1 MATVIGVGMQ
11 MTASAAG
18 MTKGLSDAD
27 RALQLLQK
35 IVEQN
40 QQSLAKFGQ
49 QATKTSGQLDSLTK
63 NVSTLSTIEIGRVLI
78 DGAQAIA
85 GVFSSVASQVSG
97 LVSNVNSSIDTLND
111 LSARTGVGVEQLQ
124 KYAFAAKLA
133 GVDTAE
139 FGSAVQKLAVNIG
152 KATPGGELDKSL
164 RAINLSVTQLR
175 ALAPEQ
181 QFSVIGEAISQLPTA
196 ADRAAASVAIFGKQG
211 AALAPLFREGAESIQ
226 ALGQQADKLGAIVS
240 DTQVANIANMN
251 DAFDKVRKT
260 VEGIAGQVLGNL
272 APAVTAVTDQFLEFV
287 KTWEGTSSQGTGGTG
302 IANAITDVLL
312 RGAQYFADIFDQFM
326 GQFENITVTLKDVGE
341 VFSIGGKLL
350 VTGMEGFR
358 TVFNLIQ
365 IGIDAL
371 LVGFA
376 KLLEGIGSWV
386 SSDLEQFGAGL
397 AAASEDSARKNR
409 EEMQAAAENA
419 ANAFSSI
426 FNDVGDNAQQNGQG
440 AAGEFVDGL
449 RQGIEEA
456 RRPEVIIET
465 NADQLRER
473 FDTLFNGLVDESS
486 QVTGIMREFE
496 QAMAAAQED
505 GVLTAEE
512 IANIGNLQAKVNAAI
527 DQENQTRQ
535 AARDAAIAQA
545 NADEQRIANLTK
557 ANEAQNKIAEDL
569 AAVEREQLRV
579 QQELNAARESGNQQ
593 AANQSAARLAQLD
606 QLQST
611 LQDQQQAFEQGFG
624 DGFTKAFEATDKS
637 IEGVIAKAA
646 EFGNAG
652 AEAAQQFQE
661 GVARVQQQARDGI
674 LNAEAYQAEI
684 ERQRALFERQIGA
697 IRTEEQE
704 KLAAAKRVEDFL
716 RTGIDARRQAEL
728 DAQAQLE
735 ERKKQAAQNVAE
747 IQKRI
752 DEEEQRNQELRDKGN
767 IRDARD
773 SANRLRALRGLQREE
788 QGIAEGTNRRVQQTF
803 ARAAQQQNNTF
814 NQFADAATSQVQKFN
829 NAISSSVGDVN
840 SALAA
845 GAESFRKLAQQER
858 ASLALG
864 PQQVAV
870 SDVRTAE
877 GQQAILDAAA
887 QYQDP
892 VLIQM
897 RQSNKVLNKIAVGL
911 TQNLQRIGMAA
922 VIS

>member
-85 GVFSSVASQVSG
+85 GVFSSVASQVAG

-111 LSARTGVGVEQLQ
+111 LSARTGIGVEQLQ

-133 GVDTAE
+133 GVDTE
-139 FGSAVQKLAVNIG
+139 QFGAAVQKLAVNIG

-164 RAINLSVTQLR
+164 QRINLSVAQLR
-175 ALAPEQ
+175 TLAPEQ

-196 ADRAAASVAIFGKQG
+196 ADRAAAAVAIFGKQG
-211 AALAPLFREGAESIQ
+211 AALAPLFREGAASIEELQ
-226 ALGQQADKLGAIVS
+226 ARAERLGIIIS
-240 DTQVANIANMN
+240 ETQVNNVADMN
-251 DAFDKVRKT
+251 DAFDTVRAT
-260 VEGIAGQVLGNL
+260 IEGIIGQVIGNL
-272 APAVTAVTDQFLEFV
+272 APAVTAVTEQFLKFV
-287 KTWEGTSSQGTGGTG
+287 EKWSGSQGTGGTG

-326 GQFENITVTLKDVGE
+326 GQFKNITVTLKDVGE

-350 VTGMEGFR
+350 VAGMEGFR

-371 LVGFA
+371 LIGFG
-376 KLLEGIGSWV
+376 KVLEGIGSWV
-386 SSDLEQFGAGL
+386 SDDLKQFGAGL
-397 AAASEDSARKNR
+397 AAASEESARKNS
-409 EEMQAAAENA
+409 EEMEAAATNA

-426 FNDVGDNAQQNGQG
+426 FSDVGDNAQQNGQG
-440 AAGEFVDGL
+440 AAGQFVDGL

-545 NADEQRIANLTK
+545 QADEQRIAALEK
-557 ANEAQNKIAEDL
+557 AGQVQNKIADDL

-579 QQELNAARESGNQQ
+579 QQELNTARASGNQE
-593 AANQSAARLAQLD
+593 AANQAAARLAQLD
-606 QLQST
+606 QLQSN

-624 DGFTKAFEATDKS
+624 DGFTKAFDATNKS
-637 IEGVIAKAA
+637 IDGVIAKAA

-684 ERQRALFERQIGA
+684 ERQRALFERQIAA
-697 IRTEEQE
+697 IRQEEQE
-704 KLAAAKRVEDFL
+704 KLAAAQRVEDFL

-752 DEEEQRNQELRDKGN
+752 DEEERRNQELRDKGN

-788 QGIAEGTNRRVQQTF
+788 QGIAEGTNRRVQRTF
-803 ARAAQQQNNTF
+803 AQAAQQQNNTF

-877 GQQAILDAAA
+877 GQQIILDAAA

-897 RQSNKVLNKIAVGL
+897 RQSNKVLNQIAVGL